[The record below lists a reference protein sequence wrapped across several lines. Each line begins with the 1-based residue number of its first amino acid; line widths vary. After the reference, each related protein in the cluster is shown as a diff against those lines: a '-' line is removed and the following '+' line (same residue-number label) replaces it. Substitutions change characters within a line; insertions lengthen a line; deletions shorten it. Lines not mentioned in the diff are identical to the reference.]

1 MEEIFR
7 TIIPQ
12 GVGIECNTNRGN
24 EPLPGEEILRLYRSL
39 GGEIITL
46 GSDAHRPEDIG
57 AGHKEAQR
65 MLRELGFT
73 RFFYFRARKPVAVE
87 L

>member
-1 MEEIFR
+1 M
-7 TIIPQ
+7 TI
-12 GVGIECNTNRGN
+12 
-24 EPLPGEEILRLYRSL
+24 
-39 GGEIITL
+39 

-57 AGHKEAQR
+57 AGHREAQR